1 LAAPNQQAVAEVVA
15 AYDRLQRLLA
25 PAHASDLVDLDL
37 TVAQLKTLYVTAA
50 SGPIQMGALA
60 VRLGTALST
69 TSGVVDRLVQLG
81 LIERLEA
88 PSDRRQVLVR
98 ATDVA
103 LARLDAIN
111 ELGRARLRE
120 LLAGMRSA
128 DDLAV
133 VRRAVELL
141 TEAVARQ
148 LSTEGTTEDTE

>member
-1 LAAPNQQAVAEVVA
+1 MAAPNEQAVAEVVA
-15 AYDRLQRLLA
+15 AYDRLHRLLA

-50 SGPIQMGALA
+50 TGPIQMGALA

-81 LIERLEA
+81 MLQRLEA

-98 ATDVA
+98 ATEA
-103 LARLDAIN
+103 AQKRLDAIN
-111 ELGRARLRE
+111 ELGRARLRD
-120 LLAGMRSA
+120 LLAEMQSA
-128 DDLAV
+128 EDLAV

-148 LSTEGTTEDTE
+148 LATEGITEDTE

>member
-1 LAAPNQQAVAEVVA
+1 LAGPNEQAVAEVVA

>member
-1 LAAPNQQAVAEVVA
+1 LARPNQQAIAEVVA
-15 AYDRLQRLLA
+15 AYDRLHRLLA

-81 LIERLEA
+81 LIERLQA

-128 DDLAV
+128 EDLAV

-148 LSTEGTTEDTE
+148 LATEGTTEDTE

>member
-81 LIERLEA
+81 LLERLEA

-98 ATDVA
+98 ATDTA

-120 LLAGMRSA
+120 LLAGMRSGE
-128 DDLAV
+128 DLAV

>member
-1 LAAPNQQAVAEVVA
+1 MVAPNEQSIARVVA

-81 LIERLEA
+81 LLERLEA

-111 ELGRARLRE
+111 ELGRTRLRE
-120 LLAGMRSA
+120 LLAGMRSEE
-128 DDLAV
+128 DLAT

-141 TEAVARQ
+141 TEAVERQ
-148 LSTEGTTEDTE
+148 TPTQATTEDTE